1 MTYPLGLIVCCMC
14 YIFYA
19 FYLIYFAGLIK
30 LLFTAFPPPNSYIF
44 FVWKLYCKLHFP
56 LGDFFF
62 LKWESTMLA
71 FNSVGLLL
79 FCPRSWHGS
88 DLYFPPR
95 LFSHK
100 WDFSVFLSPPLL
112 LNLLGYAEMWEI
124 FLLLDFI
131 RISTLVGSCVSILFS
146 LLIHS
151 HIRSGTGTRML
162 TAAWLVKVNYKKQ
175 PSVRQ

>member
-1 MTYPLGLIVCCMC
+1 MGWLTHLLHMLHLLCILLN
-14 YIFYA
+14 F
-19 FYLIYFAGLIK
+19 FAGLIK
-30 LLFTAFPPPNSYIF
+30 LLFTAFFPPNSSIF
-44 FVWKLYCKLHFP
+44 FCLKTLLQITFSSR
-56 LGDFFF
+56 GFFF
-62 LKWESTMLA
+62 LKWESMMLT

-79 FCPRSWHGS
+79 FWSGSWHGS

-100 WDFSVFLSPPLL
+100 WDFSVFLFPPLL
-112 LNLLGYAEMWEI
+112 LKLLSYAEMWKI

-131 RISTLVGSCVSILFS
+131 RISILVSSCVSILFS

-162 TAAWLVKVNYKKQ
+162 IAAWLVKVNYKKQ
-175 PSVRQ
+175 PSARQ